1 MSDQKEFFRHSQLIA
16 EVRRHLKTA
25 AIRDRFI
32 EGVEGYGLE
41 GIEPA
46 FEDCPEL
53 KTAFAKVRPELAKG
67 WAASQAA
74 GYSNAVQAS
83 KAKPEKKGKGKAKAP
98 SAQPAPPEA
107 PKRLPLEPVGEMP
120 PIPAHKAPAPEVV
133 EGLRAQ
139 GFAAIL
145 SAPEPPS
152 GEELRFLFGWLGP
165 EVSSCLLWYIEKRA
179 KCYGQ
184 NFWRDGGP
192 NVVQICVAKYNF
204 CVDAFEKFF
213 ATAAPKLYEMAR
225 PLTFANYQRLRC
237 RYGRANVCAKILQ
250 QREQKNFNFRVDG
263 AAVLE
268 IYIRRSIEAGKDS
281 KFGLPSFDDEGK
293 EITKDCFSFGGLA
306 STPFDKKFDLPP
318 APLVK
323 IDF

>member
-25 AIRDRFI
+25 ALRDRFI

-107 PKRLPLEPVGEMP
+107 PKRPPLEPVGEMP

-165 EVSSCLLWYIEKRA
+165 EVSSCLLWALEKVA
-179 KCYGQ
+179 EEYGPQ
-184 NFWRDGGP
+184 RLWEGYGKNA
-192 NVVQICVAKYNF
+192 VEMCVKIYEKKAA
-204 CVDAFEKFF
+204 AFASHFGEWC
-213 ATAAPKLYEMAR
+213 PKLNDMER

-237 RYGRANVCAKILQ
+237 RYGRANVCAKIRQLMKQ
-250 QREQKNFNFRVDG
+250 NFFNLGVDC
-263 AAVLE
+263 AVVLE
-268 IYIRRSIEAGKDS
+268 KYILRSIDEPKGS
-281 KFGLPSFDDEGK
+281 KFWMVAFDDEMPDLGFAGG
-293 EITKDCFSFGGLA
+293 FSSKG
-306 STPFDKKFDLPP
+306 FDKNFDLPP